1 MQHAMRNVLAGLA
14 GLAALAVLA
23 LGLTG
28 LLNPAGQTVPFK
40 PYLLALGAVPVLCGA
55 GFIILYSLGWRT
67 HPEPKSVEG
76 GMFELRP
83 KSSRRDWALLGSLVA
98 LVWNAINIP
107 VALHY
112 FTYERTERG
121 PGGTVVVLILVGLGL
136 AVGAIAAYN
145 LLSLLRVEEARL
157 LVEGKRIFLGQELNI
172 RLIQKSAADIHVE
185 RVRVGLVCL
194 PAATGQSSSSSSKS
208 KSKGKSDGR
217 PVAAGRPHAGG
228 GRATPVFE
236 SWKESWMKR
245 DVKKGERVR
254 VDHTLT
260 IPANAPPSFPPG
272 HGRGPR
278 HDWSIFLVTKL
289 GQGADYQAEFPLRVE
304 VRPKPGAEEREVSD
318 LISRYSSSRRSRS
331 E

>member
-1 MQHAMRNVLAGLA
+1 MHNATRNLIAGLA
-14 GLAALAVLA
+14 GLLALAALAY
-23 LGLTG
+23 GLTG
-28 LLNPAGQTVPFK
+28 MLNAGGQAVPLK
-40 PYLLALGAVPVLCGA
+40 PYLLALGAVPVLCAA
-55 GFIILYSLGWRT
+55 GFVILFNLGWRT
-67 HPEPKSVEG
+67 NPEPRSVEG
-76 GMFELRP
+76 GMYELRP
-83 KSSRRDWALLGSLVA
+83 KSSRRDWALLGSVVA

-112 FTYERTERG
+112 FTYEHSERSAA
-121 PGGTVVVLILVGLGL
+121 GTVVVLLLLGLGL
-136 AVGAIAAYN
+136 IVGGVAAYN

-157 LVEGKRIFLGQELNI
+157 LVQGKRIFLGQELNI

-194 PAATGQSSSSSSKS
+194 PAEAKKASSSKGS
-208 KSKGKSDGR
+208 KSPSGR
-217 PVAAGRPHAGG
+217 PTPAGRPHGA
-228 GRATPVFE
+228 RATPVFE

-260 IPANAPPSFPPG
+260 VPANAPPSVPPG
-272 HGRGPR
+272 RGRGPR

-289 GQGADYQAEFPLRVE
+289 SQGTDYQAEFPLRIE
-304 VRPKPGAEEREVSD
+304 VRPKPGAEEREVSE
-318 LISRYSSSRRSRS
+318 LITRYSSSKKGRS